1 MRVAVI
7 SDLHANF
14 AALEAVAR
22 DIALQRVH
30 ETWCLGD
37 VVGYGGNPGETLD
50 WVERH
55 ATVRLQGN
63 HDFAV
68 ATGDAESFNPV
79 ALEAARAQRSR
90 LTDEQLRHLAEW
102 SPHGRRVVE
111 GQEVL
116 LVHGSPDD
124 PLWEY
129 VPAPAAPGG
138 LVRWNGR
145 ARVILLGHTHQP
157 FVAQTPHDAWS
168 TKNFLQAMVSG
179 GADRTPLL
187 IVNPGSVGQ
196 PRDGDPRASYAI
208 LDFGAKT
215 VELHRVTYDVDAAA
229 LAIQDA
235 GLPRVLAARLHR
247 GV

>member
-7 SDLHANF
+7 SDLHANLP
-14 AALEAVAR
+14 AVEAVAK
-22 DIALQRVH
+22 DISAHRVH

-37 VVGYGGNPGETLD
+37 VVGYGGNPRETLE

-55 ATVRLQGN
+55 AAVRLQGN
-63 HDFAV
+63 HDYAV
-68 ATGDAESFNPV
+68 ATGNATSFNPV
-79 ALEAARAQRSR
+79 AHEAALAQRAQLAPDELER
-90 LTDEQLRHLAEW
+90 LAAWKPETT
-102 SPHGRRVVE
+102 RVAN
-111 GQEVL
+111 GQDVL

-129 VPAPAAPGG
+129 VTVGAAPQG
-138 LVRWNGR
+138 LLRWSGQ

-168 TKNFLQAMVSG
+168 TKNFLQALVSG
-179 GADRTPLL
+179 GADRQPLL

-208 LDFGAKT
+208 LDFAART
-215 VELHRVTYDVDAAA
+215 VELHRVAYDVDAAA
-229 LAIQDA
+229 DAIQFA
-235 GLPRVLAARLHR
+235 GLPRVLGARLHR
-247 GV
+247 GM